1 MKYAK
6 CKRCGYIMKNVK
18 YGWAT
23 LCYDCASIVEDK
35 IEELENLDDELYLN
49 WKKVRAI
56 KEVKK
61 RFEVTK

>member
-1 MKYAK
+1 MKYK
-6 CKRCGYIMKNVK
+6 QEELEN
-18 YGWAT
+18 
-23 LCYDCASIVEDK
+23 LS